1 MKIETLKDL
10 FHHELKDLWS
20 AEDQLTTALPKM
32 IDAASDKELQK
43 ALSDHLSVTRTQKKR
58 IEAICDEMGWGP
70 RGHRCKGMAG
80 LIEEGSDYL
89 DDELPANVRDV
100 AIIGA
105 AQRVEHYEMA
115 AYGTARTHA
124 EKLGLH
130 DAAEELQKTLEE
142 EGEADRALTRLA
154 ERSLNFE
161 AMAG

>member
-20 AEDQLTTALPKM
+20 AEDQLTKALPKM
-32 IDAASDKELQK
+32 IDAATDKELQS
-43 ALSDHLSVTRTQKKR
+43 ALSDHLSVTRKQKKR
-58 IEAICDEMGWGP
+58 IESISDDLGWGP

-80 LIEEGSDYL
+80 LIEEGSDIL
-89 DDELPANVRDV
+89 DDELPADVRDA

-124 EKLGLH
+124 EKLGLY
-130 DAAEELQKTLEE
+130 DAADELQKTLDE
-142 EGEADRALTRLA
+142 EGEADRALTRIA
-154 ERSLNFE
+154 ERSINFE
-161 AMAG
+161 AMTG